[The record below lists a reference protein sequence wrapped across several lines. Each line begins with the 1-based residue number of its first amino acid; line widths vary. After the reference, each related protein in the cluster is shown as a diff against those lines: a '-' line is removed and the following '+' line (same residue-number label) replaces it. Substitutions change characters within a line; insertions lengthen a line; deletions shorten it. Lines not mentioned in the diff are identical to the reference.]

1 MLGISTP
8 VSQGQYHRFVLDM
21 FNEKDYVGLPT
32 GFMSLFGRPESGSKS
47 VFDAE
52 TLEFDIDII
61 RANERIASLVPR
73 GTMAL
78 PVEGHSASVK
88 EKFTER
94 NIIPP
99 LGEELSPIDANQL
112 FMRSAGENSFQTR
125 SRLDKMRE
133 IARELHVEQHRRFV
147 RTFELLA
154 STVILTGKMPAII
167 GTTDTGL
174 TYDFKRKGTHTF
186 TAGASWATAGT
197 NILGDIDTG
206 CELVR
211 QDAHVTPD
219 YALASSE
226 AMAGILVNTKILAN
240 ADNRRVDQ
248 GYITTNG
255 SMPAKFDHLIKNGF
269 TFRGVLDT
277 PKGHTLHLFTYLD
290 GYDNASGTYTK
301 FLTTDKFVIGSTQAR
316 FDRVFGPGERLP
328 MTASEDTYYQEIF
341 GFSPDAAPMPAS
353 ATATESGLI
362 DPRMF
367 HHDVIVPDH
376 KKSLMIRT
384 QCAPVFI
391 PTMVDSIVVI
401 DITP

>member
-47 VFDAE
+47 IYNAE
-52 TLEFDIDII
+52 TLEFDIDIV

-73 GTMAL
+73 GTMSL
-78 PVEGHSASVK
+78 PNQGHIASVK

-112 FMRSAGENSFQTR
+112 FMRSPGETSFQQRT
-125 SRLDKMRE
+125 RLDKMRE
-133 IARELHVEQHRRFV
+133 LARELHVEQHRRFV

-154 STVILTGKMPAII
+154 SQVILTGKMPAII

-174 TYDFKRKGTHTF
+174 IYDFKRKSTHTF
-186 TAGASWATAGT
+186 TAAASWLTAAT

-219 YALASSE
+219 FALASAE
-226 AMAGILVNTKILAN
+226 AMAGILGNTKILAN

-255 SMPAKFDHLIKNGF
+255 ALPAKFQHLVDNGF
-269 TFRGVLDT
+269 TFRGMLDT

-301 FLTTDKFVIGSTQAR
+301 YLTADKFIIGSTDAR
-316 FDRVFGPGERLP
+316 MDRVFGPGERLP
-328 MTASEDTYYQEIF
+328 MAASEEAYYQELF
-341 GFSPDAAPMPAS
+341 GFSPDAAPMPMG
-353 ATATESGLI
+353 ATSGGLI
-362 DPRMF
+362 DPKMF
-367 HHDVIVPDH
+367 HHDVIVPEH

-391 PTMVDSIVVI
+391 PTMVDSVVVI

>member
-1 MLGISTP
+1 MLGINTP
-8 VSQGQYHRFVLDM
+8 VSQGLYHRYVMDT
-21 FNEKDYVGLPT
+21 FNEKEYVGLPT
-32 GFMSLFGRPESGSKS
+32 GFQSLFGRPESGSKS

-78 PVEGHSASVK
+78 PVEGHIASTK

-99 LGEELSPIDANQL
+99 LGEELSAIDANQL
-112 FMRSAGENSFQTR
+112 FLRSPGENSFQQRT
-125 SRLDKMRE
+125 RLDKMRE
-133 IARELHVEQHRRFV
+133 MARELHVEQHRRFV

-154 STVILTGKMPAII
+154 STVVLTGTMPAII

-174 TYDFKRKGTHTF
+174 TYDFKRKSTHTF
-186 TAGASWATAGT
+186 TAAASWLTAGT
-197 NILGDIDTG
+197 NVLGDIDTG

-219 YALASSE
+219 YALASAE
-226 AMAGILVNTKILAN
+226 AMAGILSNTKILSN
-240 ADNRRVDQ
+240 ADNRRVNQ
-248 GYITTNG
+248 GYLQTGGTLPG
-255 SMPAKFDHLIKNGF
+255 KFQHLVDNGF
-269 TFRGVLDT
+269 VFRGVLDT

-290 GYDNASGTYTK
+290 GYDNSSGTYTK
-301 FLTTDKFVIGSTQAR
+301 YITADKFIIGSTQAR
-316 FDRVFGPGERLP
+316 LDRIFGPGERMP
-328 MTASEDTYYQEIF
+328 ITATEESYYQELF
-341 GFSPDAAPMPAS
+341 GFSSEAAPMPTGVAG
-353 ATATESGLI
+353 SGI
-362 DPRMF
+362 VTPDMF
-367 HHDVIVPDH
+367 HHDVIIPDH

-384 QCAPVFI
+384 QCAPVFV
-391 PTMVDSIVVI
+391 PTMVDSFVVI

>member
-8 VSQGQYHRFVLDM
+8 VSQGLYHRMVLDM
-21 FNEKDYVGLPT
+21 FNEKDYVGVPT
-32 GFMSLFGRPESGSKS
+32 GFQSMFGRPESGSKS

-61 RANERIASLVPR
+61 RANERTAQLVPR
-73 GTMAL
+73 GSMAL
-78 PVEGHSASVK
+78 PIEGHSASVK

-112 FMRSAGENSFQTR
+112 FLRSAGENSFQMRT
-125 SRLDKMRE
+125 RLDKMRE
-133 IARELHVEQHRRFV
+133 LARELHVEQQRRFI
-147 RTFELLA
+147 RMFELMA
-154 STVILTGKMPAII
+154 ATVVLTGKMPAIL
-167 GTTDTGL
+167 GTTETNL
-174 TYDFKRKGTHTF
+174 TFDFKRKSTHTF
-186 TAGASWATAGT
+186 TAVASWLTAAT
-197 NILGDIDTG
+197 NVLGDIDTG

-219 YALASSE
+219 FALASAE
-226 AMAGILVNTKILAN
+226 AMSGILVNTKILAN
-240 ADNRRVDQ
+240 ADNRQVDQ

-255 SMPAKFDHLIKNGF
+255 SMPAKFDHLVKNGF

-301 FLTTDKFVIGSTQAR
+301 YLTADKFVIGSTAAR
-316 FDRVFGPGERLP
+316 MDRVFGPGERLP
-328 MTASEDTYYQEIF
+328 MTATEDTYYQELF
-341 GFSPDAAPMPAS
+341 GFSPEAAPMPPMV
-353 ATATESGLI
+353 TPGGLI